1 MDEQVDRHLR
11 DHNTRHFRLLLSNL
25 DYGSHNNKEL
35 QTPHLPLDRYT
46 LNGVKVVWEWSE
58 MVA

>member
-11 DHNTRHFRLLLSNL
+11 DHNTRHFRLLPSNL
-25 DYGSHNNKEL
+25 DYGSHNNKEP
-35 QTPHLPLDRYT
+35 QTLHLPLDRYI
-46 LNGVKVVWEWSE
+46 LNGAKVGWEWSE